1 MPEQRLWAPWR
12 LEYITGPKGDECIFC
27 AGADSSDDRARRIVH
42 RGEHSFVL
50 LNAYPYANG
59 HLMVAP
65 YAHVSSIEELDE
77 PALLE
82 LMTLTRRSLGV
93 LREVYSPEGFNI
105 GINQGKIAGAG
116 FDDHVH
122 QHVVPRWGADNNFMP
137 VIGDTRVLPQSLDD
151 SWNQISEAFKT

>member
-12 LEYITGPKGDECIFC
+12 LEYITGPKADECVFC
-27 AGADSSDDRARRIVH
+27 AGADSGDDRTRHIVH
-42 RGEHSFVL
+42 RGDYAFVL

-65 YAHVSSIEELDE
+65 YAHVPSIEELDE

-93 LREVYSPEGFNI
+93 LRDVYSPEGFNI
-105 GINQGKIAGAG
+105 GIN
-116 FDDHVH
+116 
-122 QHVVPRWGADNNFMP
+122 
-137 VIGDTRVLPQSLDD
+137 
-151 SWNQISEAFKT
+151 